1 LRWSPQNFFSC
12 CMTSLLIRQN
22 RMATTMPW
30 KGKLGPFGH
39 AQCVGFKNPPNFIN
53 YLLNLSILIHL
64 SILLPWK
71 AQKILIRSVLKV
83 RLGLTA

>member
-39 AQCVGFKNPPNFIN
+39 AQCVGFKNPPNFIKQSI
-53 YLLNLSILIHL
+53 NLSILPNSMISTH
-64 SILLPWK
+64 K
-71 AQKILIRSVLKV
+71 KIFFRSLLKV